1 MTTTP
6 PHRPANRS
14 SDSMSPIRF
23 VVATLLCLITL
34 GALGTA
40 GVSRYMAQQ
49 AKALASPKKARIA
62 GQPIP
67 VRSEI
72 IHEAEYAKIIGAT
85 AVTEASQQAIIRF
98 SGANDPSGQR
108 LVVKRVLAKEGQM
121 VEAGDVLFEVD
132 HETLELVTKQM
143 ELVEAAAEAEY
154 SGIERLYQRKASS
167 KFELRSAELKLETAK
182 LDSEM
187 ARRNLKASRIISP
200 IGGQLDSVNAV
211 AGEALEGGLELST
224 VYRLDP
230 IHVRVEVPQ
239 ERVVEVVRGATAEVV
254 IDSFPH
260 DIFQGVVISISPQV
274 DPETRVLSVV
284 VEVPNSDQRIK
295 AGMSG
300 FARFRDQKTA
310 LIVPDSAIVELNG
323 KASVFVVEE
332 GRAKLREVR
341 TGALVEVGKRIVD
354 AGLSAE
360 DEVIVYGQ
368 QTLEDN
374 DLVDTD
380 WRKWTRRELAS
391 DSQAE
396 QSDVA
401 NVEGDSSTDRQ

>member
-6 PHRPANRS
+6 PHRPTSRR
-14 SDSMSPIRF
+14 SDSMSPVRF
-23 VVATLLCLITL
+23 TVATLLCLVTL
-34 GALGTA
+34 GALGVA

-49 AKALASPKKARIA
+49 AKALASPQKARLA

-72 IHEAEYAKIIGAT
+72 IYEAEYAKIIGAT
-85 AVTEASQQAIIRF
+85 AITEASQQAIIRF
-98 SGANDPSGQR
+98 AGASDPSGQR

-121 VEAGDVLFEVD
+121 VEEGDVLFEVD
-132 HETLELVTKQM
+132 HETLELVAKQM
-143 ELVEAAAEAEY
+143 ELVEAAAKAEY
-154 SGIERLYQRKASS
+154 SGIERLFQRKASS
-167 KFELRSAELKLETAK
+167 KFELRSAEIKLESAK

-187 ARRNLKASRIISP
+187 ARRNLRASQVTSP
-200 IGGQLDSVNAV
+200 ISGQLDSVNAV
-211 AGEALEGGLELST
+211 AGEALDAGMELTT

-239 ERVVEVVRGATAEVV
+239 ERVVEVERGATAEVV

-260 DIFQGVVISISPQV
+260 DIFQGVVISLSPQV

-300 FARFRDQKTA
+300 FARFRDEKTA
-310 LIVPDSAIVELNG
+310 LIVPDSAIVKLKG
-323 KASVFVVEE
+323 RASVFVVEE

-391 DSQAE
+391 NSQGE
-396 QSDVA
+396 PSDMA
-401 NVEGDSSTDRQ
+401 NIESDPSTDRQ